1 MPRAQT
7 RAATRPSVFDDLPL
21 WLATLTLMVA
31 ALLAGA
37 AAAQAY
43 MNQAIAVQA
52 LPLTLLSRCGID
64 FDRWYPFPRRVV
76 GLLKMKAHAQ
86 RDIPRCSKT
95 LDRVADR
102 FGVHCRPLA

>member
-37 AAAQAY
+37 AAAQEQEQEVIKSHGY
-43 MNQAIAVQA
+43 SFYGD
-52 LPLTLLSRCGID
+52 LTYPAD
-64 FDRWYPFPRRVV
+64 F
-76 GLLKMKAHAQ
+76 
-86 RDIPRCSKT
+86 
-95 LDRVADR
+95 
-102 FGVHCRPLA
+102 

>member
-37 AAAQAY
+37 AAAQEQEQEVIKSHGYSFYGDLTYPADFEHFNY
-43 MNQAIAVQA
+43 VNPDAPKGGEISIPVSYTH
-52 LPLTLLSRCGID
+52 LTLPTI
-64 FDRWYPFPRRVV
+64 
-76 GLLKMKAHAQ
+76 
-86 RDIPRCSKT
+86 CS
-95 LDRVADR
+95 V
-102 FGVHCRPLA
+102 